1 MKQWF
6 KLTDSSVLSI
16 RWQRLGRDLG
26 VSPAIVSFVYVAAM
40 SSASACNNRGSLDD
54 FDPEDIDFFGGF
66 DFGTTQKVVAAFEGA
81 GIIES
86 GRIAGWEESQRV
98 QTAEETDR
106 TKQLAAERQRRCRSK
121 KSDVTACHA
130 ESRSVTACHAESRSV
145 TPTDQ
150 IRTEQRD
157 QKNDLPPTP
166 QGDGG
171 DTSSQ
176 NQPSDVQD
184 SPSTYPDYEDYTF
197 LRFYKVYPNKAR
209 KQKAYEAWIALRD
222 KGWLPPFDDLIH
234 SLKAQVNHYGWNL
247 PGREVFCESLDKWL
261 TGRRWEDE
269 CPDTPYVPP
278 QRDTA
283 PPQRAQASSG
293 GFDMERQRAINAQ
306 VLADLAEEENQKRLQ
321 EKTIEN

>member
-130 ESRSVTACHAESRSV
+130 ESRSVT
-145 TPTDQ
+145 PTDQ

-176 NQPSDVQD
+176 NQPSDAQD

-261 TGRRWEDE
+261 TGRRWEDD
-269 CPDTPYVPP
+269 CPDTPY
-278 QRDTA
+278 QREPTV
-283 PPQRAQASSG
+283 QAMASAG
-293 GFDMERQRAINAQ
+293 KPDGFNWERQMATNEQ
-306 VLADLAEEENQKRLQ
+306 VLAELEDERQQKRISQ
-321 EKTIEN
+321 EKAIENT

>member
-130 ESRSVTACHAESRSV
+130 ESRSVTHTDQIRS
-145 TPTDQ
+145 DQ
-150 IRTEQRD
+150 IRTE
-157 QKNDLPPTP
+157 DLKHTPP
-166 QGDGG
+166 
-171 DTSSQ
+171 
-176 NQPSDVQD
+176 
-184 SPSTYPDYEDYTF
+184 YPLRGNGRGEDP
-197 LRFYKVYPNKAR
+197 LHGV
-209 KQKAYEAWIALRD
+209 
-222 KGWLPPFDDLIH
+222 H
-234 SLKAQVNHYGWNL
+234 H
-247 PGREVFCESLDKWL
+247 
-261 TGRRWEDE
+261 
-269 CPDTPYVPP
+269 
-278 QRDTA
+278 
-283 PPQRAQASSG
+283 
-293 GFDMERQRAINAQ
+293 
-306 VLADLAEEENQKRLQ
+306 RLQ
-321 EKTIEN
+321 RLVRQLPEQA

>member
-1 MKQWF
+1 MNWF
-6 KLTDSSVLSI
+6 RVYHGMPSDPKWPIISRRSGQPIGVVVSVWVALLDHASQAEDRGDVSS
-16 RWQRLGRDLG
+16 
-26 VSPAIVSFVYVAAM
+26 
-40 SSASACNNRGSLDD
+40 
-54 FDPEDIDFFGGF
+54 FDCEAYDALYGYED
-66 DFGTTQKVVAAFEGA
+66 GTTQAVYEALESKNM
-81 GIIES
+81 IES
-86 GRIAGWEESQRV
+86 GRLRSWDKRQPLREDTGSETAKSSTSRV
-98 QTAEETDR
+98 REYRA
-106 TKQLAAERQRRCRSK
+106 RQRSETQCNAVKRQEEIREEEKRSEEIK
-121 KSDVTACHA
+121 KNT
-130 ESRSVTACHAESRSV
+130 
-145 TPTDQ
+145 
-150 IRTEQRD
+150 
-157 QKNDLPPTP
+157 LPPTP

>member
-98 QTAEETDR
+98 QTAEEADR

-130 ESRSVTACHAESRSV
+130 ESRSVT
-145 TPTDQ
+145 PTDQ

-157 QKNDLPPTP
+157 QKKDLPPTP

-247 PGREVFCESLDKWL
+247 PGREVFCEPLDKWL

-283 PPQRAQASSG
+283 PPQRAQAKTD
-293 GFDMERQRAINAQ
+293 GFDWDRQMANNAQ
-306 VLADLAEEENQKRLQ
+306 VLAELKAEREQKQRLQ
-321 EKTIEN
+321 EKEIGNS